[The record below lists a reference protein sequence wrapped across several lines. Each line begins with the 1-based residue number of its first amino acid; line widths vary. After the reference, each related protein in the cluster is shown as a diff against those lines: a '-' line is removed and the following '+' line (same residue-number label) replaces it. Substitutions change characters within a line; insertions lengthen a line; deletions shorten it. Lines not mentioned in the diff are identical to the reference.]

1 MDPTPVLPPDGAF
14 FLLELCCEAERLR
27 LAATAAGSHRA
38 AWRLAQAR
46 DAFLGE
52 LRDVTDAPA
61 LTLAVIG
68 LRRSAR

>member
-1 MDPTPVLPPDGAF
+1 MDPAPVLPPDGAF
-14 FLLELCCEAERLR
+14 FLLELCCQAERLR

-46 DAFLGE
+46 DAFIGE
-52 LRDVTDAPA
+52 LCDVTDAPA